1 MITRRDLLR
10 SVALLAVGGAAAGCT
25 RTGERE
31 ELILAA
37 GEEGG
42 FFWEFAEL
50 TAAAADRA
58 GLPIAIVPER
68 TPGSVTNLAAL
79 TAGNAEL
86 ALTLTDVAVRA
97 HDEGARFTAMVST
110 RPACSRPR
118 LVRLRICQC
127 LCAMK

>member
-97 HDEGARFTAMVST
+97 DGEDAFAGEFGT
-110 RPACSRPR
+110 RSGSAEADP
-118 LVRLRICQC
+118 
-127 LCAMK
+127 CAPQLGDLPDR